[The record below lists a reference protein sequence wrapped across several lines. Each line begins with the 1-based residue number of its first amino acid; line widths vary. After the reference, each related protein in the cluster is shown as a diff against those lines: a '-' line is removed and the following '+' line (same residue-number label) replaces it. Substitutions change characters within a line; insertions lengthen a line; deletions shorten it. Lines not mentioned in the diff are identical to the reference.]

1 VTVDVSPLR
10 QRRRA
15 TAIREILDAAE
26 EQIAVDGPAGLSL
39 RSIARRLGMTVQAL
53 YHYFPGRDA
62 LITELIR
69 LAYQDLADEV
79 GAGEPDFVTAAV
91 AYRNWALAN
100 RARFQLIYGTPLPRY
115 RAPLDGGTTDGAR
128 RFAAVFIRAL
138 FGEFSDEQLART
150 EVSPLSPAVRAR
162 FSDLA
167 PESLGGLPPNALA
180 LFISMWGHVH
190 GLVVLEVFGHTD
202 FIGADAQDEV
212 FRNTMIDL
220 LADAHRRIP
229 AR

>member
-1 VTVDVSPLR
+1 VTADVSPLR
-10 QRRRA
+10 ERRRA

-62 LITELIR
+62 LITALITE
-69 LAYQDLADEV
+69 AYHDLADAV
-79 GAGEPDFVTAAV
+79 GAGEPDFVTAA
-91 AYRNWALAN
+91 ATYRTWALAN

-115 RAPLDGGTTDGAR
+115 QAPLDGGTTDGAR
-128 RFAAVFIRAL
+128 RFATVFVRAL
-138 FGEFSDEQLART
+138 FGEFSNEQLART
-150 EVSPLSPAVRAR
+150 EVSPLSPALKAH
-162 FSDLA
+162 FAYL
-167 PESLGGLPPNALA
+167 PTESLGGLPPNAVA

-202 FIGADAQDEV
+202 FLGAGQAEI
-212 FRNTMIDL
+212 FGNTMLDL

-229 AR
+229 SR